1 MPSCAP
7 KRRRSRVTTGVRRTG
22 ALVVIAA
29 FAAAALA
36 GPADASRISE
46 AQMIAGIQFLI
57 WVAVIL
63 SGARRSARSR
73 RIPFAANKC

>member
-7 KRRRSRVTTGVRRTG
+7 ERRRSRVTTGVRRTG

-36 GPADASRISE
+36 GPADASKISDTR
-46 AQMIAGIQFLI
+46 AQVRAI
-57 WVAVIL
+57 
-63 SGARRSARSR
+63 
-73 RIPFAANKC
+73 